1 MTEIIVAAAVA
12 LFAFLMVRGFF
23 KLITDATFR
32 SLVTAKTDIAVLK
45 RELAAE
51 RKQSELIAK
60 GYMKLNSDI
69 QAVVINRDQWVVAY
83 RQLQSSGNKNNSS
96 TMSLQTWRRIAKLTH
111 PDRHNNS
118 KESEEVMKILLE
130 MKPNGKV

>member
-1 MTEIIVAAAVA
+1 MTEIIVAATVF
-12 LFAFLMVRGFF
+12 LFSFLVIRAIL

-32 SLVTAKTDIAVLK
+32 SLVTAKTEIAVLK

-51 RKQSELIAK
+51 RKQSEIIAK

-83 RQLQSSGNKNNSS
+83 RQLQSSCNNKGNNGT
-96 TMSLQTWRRIAKLTH
+96 TMSVQTWRRIAKLTH
-111 PDRHNNS
+111 PDKHNNS

-130 MKPNGKV
+130 MKPK

>member
-1 MTEIIVAAAVA
+1 
-12 LFAFLMVRGFF
+12 MVRGFF